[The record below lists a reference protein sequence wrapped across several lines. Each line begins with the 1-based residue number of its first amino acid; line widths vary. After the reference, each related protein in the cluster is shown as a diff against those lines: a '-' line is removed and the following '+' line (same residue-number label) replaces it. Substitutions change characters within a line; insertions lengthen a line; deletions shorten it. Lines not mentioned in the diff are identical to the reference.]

1 MQISTDMLLNITST
15 GNELLRVVNIDDLE
29 PKKFG
34 FLVRF
39 WQYKSDLRRSGE
51 RWTKITCEQ
60 ELL

>member
-1 MQISTDMLLNITST
+1 MLLNITST